1 MKGKLV
7 KRIENTRLFTI
18 DGVYVTKE
26 MFEGFE
32 EYIEDLVFENLLTAK
47 YFLFHISENQCP
59 MRFLKH
65 GDVCNFTCYYC
76 KYCPF
81 LLKIA
86 PVDDVD
92 KEDLENSEYQVI
104 SYCSHNHDKTLF
116 VLEGHCL

>member
-59 MRFLKH
+59 MRFSKH
-65 GDVCNFTCYYC
+65 GIVCNFTCYYC

-86 PVDDVD
+86 PVDDAD
-92 KEDLENSEYQVI
+92 KEDVENSDYQVI
-104 SYCSHNHDKTLF
+104 SCCSHNHDKTLF
-116 VLEGHCL
+116 V